1 MIRGEVRVAL
11 QATPKQERTMGDTHP
26 GPTTN
31 RPVVRTPSELDEIP
45 AQQTPGIRR
54 RQAFAGEDRWI
65 GHVETQPGEWSGWHH
80 HGETD
85 TYLYVLDG
93 SLEFEFGTDGD
104 HVAVGR
110 GDFAHVPA
118 GVVHRER
125 TASGRPGD
133 IVLVRVGRGPAVVNV
148 DGPNGAG

>member
-1 MIRGEVRVAL
+1 MPDPSSQPDTPRPIVRAA
-11 QATPKQERTMGDTHP
+11 AT
-26 GPTTN
+26 
-31 RPVVRTPSELDEIP
+31 LDEIP

-93 SLEFEFGTDGD
+93 ELEFEFGSDGET
-104 HVAVGR
+104 VAVGR
-110 GDFAHVPA
+110 GEFAHVPA

-125 TASGRPGD
+125 TTPGTPGQ
-133 IVLVRVGRGPAVVNV
+133 IVLVRIGSGPAVVNV
-148 DGPNGAG
+148 DGPHGHH